1 MYNYLFRDKF
11 AFFPRCPSLEPKKV
25 KLFYPSGL
33 WGDRWAP
40 PLVSPKGTQ
49 RAQRSERELRSLLN
63 LWGLWIA
70 LPKKKMVA

>member
-11 AFFPRCPSLEPKKV
+11 AFFPRCPS
-25 KLFYPSGL
+25 FASRL